1 MIKVFVN
8 YPVCKANLAPYW
20 KLDELNITV
29 ENLHEI
35 TENIQH
41 EIYLDEQG
49 LCIKV
54 FSQDDA
60 KQMIASTKDRYDRFN
75 HDVKITQ
82 DYLKQYASDSCINT
96 DEESASKIFAG
107 AIAYASTVFINRLA
121 LGGAYRNTKNC
132 KEIIECLKQLNDLVK

>member
-8 YPVCKANLAPYW
+8 YPVCKNNLAPFW

-29 ENLHEI
+29 ENLHQVI
-35 TENIQH
+35 ENIEH
-41 EIYLDEQG
+41 EILIDEHG
-49 LCIKV
+49 LYVKV
-54 FSQDDA
+54 FSQDHA
-60 KQMIASTKDRYDRFN
+60 EQLISATEDRYDRLN

-82 DYLKQYASDSCINT
+82 DYLKQYASESCINT

>member
-8 YPVCKANLAPYW
+8 YPVCKNNLAPFW

-29 ENLHEI
+29 ENLHQVI
-35 TENIQH
+35 ENIEH
-41 EIYLDEQG
+41 EILLDECG
-49 LCIKV
+49 LCVKV

-60 KQMIASTKDRYDRFN
+60 KQLISSTKDRYDRFN
-75 HDVKITQ
+75 HDAKITQ
-82 DYLKQYASDSCINT
+82 DYLKQYASESCINT

-132 KEIIECLKQLNDLVK
+132 KEIVECLKQLNDLVK